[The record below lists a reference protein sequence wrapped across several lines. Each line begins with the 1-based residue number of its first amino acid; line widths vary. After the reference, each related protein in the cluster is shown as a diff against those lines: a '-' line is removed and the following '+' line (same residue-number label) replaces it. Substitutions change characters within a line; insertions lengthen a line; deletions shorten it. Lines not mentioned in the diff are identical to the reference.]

1 MELIGWF
8 AGWEDIPGSVDKYL
22 LVQVPDNPD
31 PLKVRLTFTP
41 QPVQPNTDPAGSIYM
56 QDLNRLITDKELVRI
71 QYGQS
76 SNMGWLAISDLIK
89 PGQIISILV
98 QGSYETGPE
107 LDTNGMYQVHSLN
120 LRKI

>member
-1 MELIGWF
+1 
-8 AGWEDIPGSVDKYL
+8 
-22 LVQVPDNPD
+22 
-31 PLKVRLTFTP
+31 
-41 QPVQPNTDPAGSIYM
+41 M